1 MSHLPTIVH
10 VLQCIPF
17 ACRSEPREVILGV
30 DKTTFKTAQTLNY
43 APCRDAVAWKGSLVD
58 AVKQLQP
65 LDVIRPLLDQQSRAS
80 IEDVRDEHD
89 LNILHYSILW
99 QHTEVV
105 RLLLMKGYFQET
117 HRPPSVP
124 YLHLACH
131 IGHSLIASILLQ
143 ERPSDYDVTI
153 SPVTWLYMAQLVP
166 STEVTSPPVDIIKDH
181 HELTPVDVASWS
193 GNIKCVYVM
202 LNYLPP
208 KPKSMF
214 SNGRFSALERAVQVN
229 STRSLQLILSDNPDE
244 GDTRRAA
251 KEALRHKMD
260 ECLDV
265 LLKHGVSMTTV
276 LNGMNPYHFMYMY
289 ASAFQTGKGQGKRH
303 KGLPQSTAV
312 LIRHN
317 FDVNNSDLIGSYPLY
332 SLLYSLIQ
340 EKDYNPSSVPE
351 YHIETLQ
358 TLLAAGA
365 RTDFDEVQH
374 ITSRSSDADVS
385 ELPMIGRELYT
396 SALNAFLMPLQ
407 SSDAWR
413 PHMKQYLDQCVLSL
427 LEHGADPAHVNSF
440 GETPLHDLMKAL
452 AMQHAMGHMFID
464 LSNVCRMLLLHG
476 ASPNVAAPSG
486 FYPISHYF
494 STLCKMMG
502 GLYAFERWRQTDC
515 VPQIL
520 NLLFYMDQDKVV
532 QAYHQVTQVLVE
544 AKSDGMSDSII
555 SYVQELFRRFMTK
568 TRTLC
573 DLSRLGVWKA
583 AGRKKENLSAWHMPV
598 LLRRHVIEMFDE

>member
-1 MSHLPTIVH
+1 MW
-10 VLQCIPF
+10 
-17 ACRSEPREVILGV
+17 GV
-30 DKTTFKTAQTLNY
+30 DTPTFTTAQTLSY
-43 APCRDAVAWKGSLVD
+43 APCRDAAAGRGSLVD

-65 LDVIRPLLDQQSRAS
+65 LDVIRPLLAQHSRAS
-80 IEDVRDEHD
+80 IEDERDEHD

-99 QHTEVV
+99 QHAEVV
-105 RLLLMKGYFQET
+105 RLLLTKGYFQEP
-117 HRPPSVP
+117 HHAPSVP

-131 IGHSLIASILLQ
+131 VGHALIASILLQ

-166 STEVTSPPVDIIKDH
+166 SSEVTTAHVNMMNSDSGQ
-181 HELTPVDVASWS
+181 HELTPIDVASWS
-193 GNIKCVYVM
+193 GNVKCVYVM

-208 KPKSMF
+208 KPKSTF
-214 SNGRFSALERAVQVN
+214 HHSGHFSALERAVQVN
-229 STRSLQLILSDNPDE
+229 STRSLQLILSDHPVE
-244 GDTRRAA
+244 GDMKRAA

-260 ECLDV
+260 ECLNV
-265 LLKHGVSMTTV
+265 LLNHGVPLGSV

-289 ASAFQTGKGQGKRH
+289 ASAFQAGKGQGKRH

-312 LIRHN
+312 LVRHG
-317 FDVNNSDLIGSYPLY
+317 FDVNNADLIGSYPLY

-365 RTDFDEVQH
+365 RTDFDEVLQ
-374 ITSRSSDADVS
+374 ISSRSSEADVT

-396 SALNAFLMPLQ
+396 SALNAFLVPLQ

-413 PHMKQYLDQCVLSL
+413 PHMKNYLDKCVLSL

-440 GETPLHDLMKAL
+440 GETPLHDLMKAI

-464 LSNVCRMLLLHG
+464 LGNMCRMLLLHG
-476 ASPNVAAPSG
+476 ADPNAAAPSG

-515 VPQIL
+515 VPHIL
-520 NLLFYMDQDKVV
+520 NLVFFMDHSKVV
-532 QAYHQVTQVLVE
+532 EAYHQVTQVLIE
-544 AKSDGMSDSII
+544 AKTDGMSDSII
-555 SYVQELFRRFMTK
+555 SYVQEQFMRFMTK
-568 TRTLC
+568 TRPLC
-573 DLSRLGVWKA
+573 ELSRLGVWKA
-583 AGRKKENLSAWHMPV
+583 AGRQKENLSAWYMPA
-598 LLRRHVIEMFDE
+598 LLRRHITEMFDE

>member
-1 MSHLPTIVH
+1 MGYT
-10 VLQCIPF
+10 
-17 ACRSEPREVILGV
+17 
-30 DKTTFKTAQTLNY
+30 
-43 APCRDAVAWKGSLVD
+43 PCRDAAACHGSLVN

-65 LDVIRPLLDQQSRAS
+65 LDVIRPLLAQQSRAS
-80 IEDVRDEHD
+80 IENERDEHD
-89 LNILHYSILW
+89 LDILHYSILW

-105 RLLLMKGYFQET
+105 QLLLTKGYFQDT

-131 IGHSLIASILLQ
+131 VGHALITSILLQ

-153 SPVTWLYMAQLVP
+153 SPATWLYMTQLVP
-166 STEVTSPPVDIIKDH
+166 SSEVSTAHVNMMKSDSGH
-181 HELTPVDVASWS
+181 HELTPIDIVSWS

-208 KPKSMF
+208 KSMF
-214 SNGRFSALERAVQVN
+214 PNRCFSALERAVQVN
-229 STRSLQLILSDNPDE
+229 STRSLQLILSDHPEE
-244 GDTRRAA
+244 GNMKRAA

-265 LLKHGVSMTTV
+265 LLNHGVPVGMV

-289 ASAFQTGKGQGKRH
+289 ASAFQAGKGQGKRH

-312 LIRHN
+312 LVRHG

-340 EKDYNPSSVPE
+340 EKDYNPSSVPK

-358 TLLAAGA
+358 TLLASGA
-365 RTDFDEVQH
+365 RTDFDEVHQ
-374 ITSRSSDADVS
+374 ISSRSTEADVS

-396 SALNAFLMPLQ
+396 SALNAFLVPLQ

-413 PHMKQYLDQCVLSL
+413 PHMKNYLDQCVLLL

-440 GETPLHDLMKAL
+440 GETPLHDLMKAV

-464 LSNVCRMLLLHG
+464 LGNMCRMLLLHG
-476 ASPNVAAPSG
+476 ADPNAAAPSG

-502 GLYAFERWRQTDC
+502 GLYAFERWRKTDC

-520 NLLFYMDQDKVV
+520 NLVFFMDHSKVV
-532 QAYHQVTQVLVE
+532 EAYYQVNQVLIE
-544 AKSDGMSDSII
+544 AKTDGMSDSII
-555 SYVQELFRRFMTK
+555 SYVQELFTRFMTK
-568 TRTLC
+568 TRPLC
-573 DLSRLGVWKA
+573 ELSCLGVWKA
-583 AGRKKENLSAWHMPV
+583 AGRRREILSAWHMPA
-598 LLRRHVIEMFDE
+598 LLRRHIIEMFDE